1 MHQVTPLLFAP
12 PLGLDLLHR
21 ASVMQFVLYEGDI
34 NDFAV
39 VHNYEVITKQ
49 SQSGGLDPRWSGNQL
64 LISAGNGELAQ
75 VRALEERE
83 RERELQRIRRPTRK

>member
-12 PLGLDLLHR
+12 PPLGLDLHHR
-21 ASVMQFVLYEGDI
+21 ASVMQFVLYKGDI

-49 SQSGGLDPRWSGNQL
+49 SLSGGLDPRWSGNQCQRPQGGCV
-64 LISAGNGELAQ
+64 SF
-75 VRALEERE
+75 ERFYYCIFSY
-83 RERELQRIRRPTRK
+83 Q